1 MVRVGEEVSGSTG
14 EQCLG
19 MKSWNE
25 GEPCSAVEAVETVET
40 WAEGVRQG
48 VSHKAAGM

>member
-25 GEPCSAVEAVETVET
+25 GEPCSAVETVET
-40 WAEGVRQG
+40 WAEGVGQG